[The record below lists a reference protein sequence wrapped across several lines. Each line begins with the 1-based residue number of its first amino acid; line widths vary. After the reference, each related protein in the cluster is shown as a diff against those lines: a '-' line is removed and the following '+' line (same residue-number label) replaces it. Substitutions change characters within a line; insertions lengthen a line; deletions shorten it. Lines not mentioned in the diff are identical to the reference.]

1 MENKRPAQSIWLK
14 VGLLLTL
21 ALVAVPVL
29 VAAQVA
35 VVVVVAL
42 FNIVVPVVQQVI
54 LAVVR
59 VLCLEIK
66 YHHRVVVV
74 DGVQQV
80 AHLDSIT
87 VAISKLSQALPEA
100 KQLH

>member
-35 VVVVVAL
+35 EQHLPVEGHLTVAL
-42 FNIVVPVVQQVI
+42 G
-54 LAVVR
+54 LAVVGA
-59 VLCLEIK
+59 LL
-66 YHHRVVVV
+66 
-74 DGVQQV
+74 G
-80 AHLDSIT
+80 IT
-87 VAISKLSQALPEA
+87 GK
-100 KQLH
+100 